1 MNRMNTLGSV
11 LTPQVCRA
19 EAPLSLTR
27 VNDQTDEARPT
38 GASAGVAQG
47 ILELLASGPLPDW
60 HRVVPTIRL
69 VRLRPGEHLFR
80 VGQTQP
86 FVFFVRQGVLKMIYE
101 TDDGKEWIK
110 AFAGEGAFFSS
121 LSALQP
127 GGQTTF
133 SVLALQ
139 DAVVEKVD
147 YAVLDAL
154 GEQHMAWQRVLR
166 RAFEIYGFRKE
177 KREKDLLTL
186 TAEER
191 YRNFVLDQPD
201 LESRISQK
209 DLAGYIRVTPVG
221 LSRIKA
227 RIRRAAAP

>member
-1 MNRMNTLGSV
+1 M
-11 LTPQVCRA
+11 
-19 EAPLSLTR
+19 SLTQ
-27 VNDQTDEARPT
+27 VNDQTDHTDET
-38 GASAGVAQG
+38 GQTGSCPAIAQG
-47 ILELLASGPLPDW
+47 VLELLASGPLPDW
-60 HRVVPTIRL
+60 HHVAPVIRL

-86 FVFFVRQGVLKMIYE
+86 FVFFVRRGVLKMVYE
-101 TDDGKEWIK
+101 TDDGNEWIK

-139 DAVVEKVD
+139 EAVVEKVD
-147 YAVLDAL
+147 YAVLHAL

-186 TAEER
+186 SAQER
-191 YRNFVLDQPD
+191 YRNFVLEHPD

-227 RIRRAAAP
+227 RMRRAA

>member
-1 MNRMNTLGSV
+1 MNRMNTLESV

-19 EAPLSLTR
+19 EPPLSLTQ
-27 VNDQTDEARPT
+27 VNDQTSS
-38 GASAGVAQG
+38 SAPVAQG
-47 ILELLASGPLPDW
+47 VLELLASGSLPDW
-60 HRVVPTIRL
+60 HCVAPTIRL

-80 VGQTQP
+80 VGQSQP

-101 TDDGKEWIK
+101 TGDGKEWIK

-147 YAVLDAL
+147 YALLHAL
-154 GEQHMAWQRVLR
+154 AEQHMPWQRALR

-191 YRNFVLDQPD
+191 YKNFLLEHPD

-227 RIRRAAAP
+227 RIKRAGNSKAPG